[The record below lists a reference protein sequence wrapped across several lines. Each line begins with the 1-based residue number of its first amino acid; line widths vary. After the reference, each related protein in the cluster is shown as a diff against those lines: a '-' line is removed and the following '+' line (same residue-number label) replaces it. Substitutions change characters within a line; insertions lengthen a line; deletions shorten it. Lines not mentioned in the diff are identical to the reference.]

1 MLLGVFLT
9 SLWLFCV
16 LEPAIFTFCSHHI
29 ATDHSPEQMPNV
41 HLQLSPHSYRFCAGL
56 SSVPPLLALRI
67 QAGCVSLVLLI
78 NLSGTR
84 PLSHNNGFTE
94 LTTLH
99 SLCTPPDA
107 LPTLPGQPSIAV
119 KLRFP
124 HEDSS
129 AHSWKPCSPVCTAHS
144 AELLLSTSTTAFL
157 ALRPFKTK
165 FIKCLV
171 SLTKCITN
179 SLKTVSSSCV
189 TTAIVTTMNKDF
201 FLISVLP

>member
-1 MLLGVFLT
+1 MGVFLT

-107 LPTLPGQPSIAV
+107 LPTLPGQGAAFHSGQAA
-119 KLRFP
+119 FP
-124 HEDSS
+124 ARGQFCSFLETMQ
-129 AHSWKPCSPVCTAHS
+129 PCLHCP
-144 AELLLSTSTTAFL
+144 LSRVAPQHL
-157 ALRPFKTK
+157 HH
-165 FIKCLV
+165 
-171 SLTKCITN
+171 CIFG
-179 SLKTVSSSCV
+179 S
-189 TTAIVTTMNKDF
+189 TAIQNQ
-201 FLISVLP
+201 IH